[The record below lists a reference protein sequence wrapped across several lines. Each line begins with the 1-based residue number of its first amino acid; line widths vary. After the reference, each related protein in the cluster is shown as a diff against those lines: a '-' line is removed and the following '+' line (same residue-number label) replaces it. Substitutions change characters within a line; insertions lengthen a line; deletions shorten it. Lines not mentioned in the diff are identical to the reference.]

1 MKQFLLASTVL
12 VAGTSTAFAGGMEVG
27 RFNPGFMFQGGNY
40 AELSMTSTNM
50 DVTDDRYSPNGS
62 MLNDMI
68 NINASVNMALN
79 DKISIGLSHYDA
91 GKIDLSYAGNG
102 SPFAALP
109 DPTAAAG
116 YAAQTD
122 PATQAAVGAYMVTNE
137 IADPQAGAAA
147 AIANDPDT
155 QAAVKQFYAGLVGL
169 ALTGQMDQTNGGAL
183 PKAAEPYVDLSF
195 KSTAL
200 VLNYAVNDNMSVFGG
215 VKYSTGKATG
225 NVLSSPHGD
234 LVADSDSAASPIL
247 GVSYARPDIALRVS
261 LTYQGKAE
269 TSHATT
275 RTYGGVTS
283 DLAPTQAALPESL
296 TLDFQTGIAA
306 NTLVFGSI
314 HHAKWGDAHIYF
326 DGASDPKTTWDD
338 STNVTLGVGRKL
350 SDAWAVSASVNY
362 EAATENTGGSLLS
375 TTDGSRGVTLGARY
389 TMENMTVSLG
399 VNHTRFGDKT
409 VSSLA
414 GPGEFTGNS
423 ATTVGL
429 NVGYSF

>member
-1 MKQFLLASTVL
+1 MKKYLLASTVL

-50 DVTDDRYSPNGS
+50 DVTDDLYSPNGS
-62 MLNDMI
+62 MLNDMT

-79 DKISIGLSHYDA
+79 DKLSIGLSHYDA
-91 GKIDLSYAGNG
+91 GKIDLSYLGNG
-102 SPFAALP
+102 GPLP
-109 DPTAAAG
+109 NA
-116 YAAQTD
+116 
-122 PATQAAVGAYMVTNE
+122 
-137 IADPQAGAAA
+137 
-147 AIANDPDT
+147 
-155 QAAVKQFYAGLVGL
+155 
-169 ALTGQMDQTNGGAL
+169 
-183 PKAAEPYVDLSF
+183 YVDLTL

-200 VLNYAVNDNMSVFGG
+200 VLNYSLNDSMFVFGG
-215 VKYSTGKATG
+215 AKYSTGKATA
-225 NVLSSPHGD
+225 NVLADPAGD
-234 LVADSDSAASPIL
+234 LVVDSDSAVSPIL
-247 GVSYARPDIALRVS
+247 GVSYARPDIALRFS
-261 LTYQGKAE
+261 LTYQGKVE

-275 RTYGGVTS
+275 SRIGGVTS
-283 DLAPTQAALPESL
+283 DLAPTQAAFPESL

-314 HHAKWGDAHIYF
+314 HRAKWSDAHIYF
-326 DGASDPKTTWDD
+326 DGSTTPKSTWDN
-338 STNVTLGVGRKL
+338 STNVTLGVGRNL

-362 EAATENTGGSLLS
+362 EAASENTGNSLLS

-389 TMENMTVSLG
+389 TMDKITVSLG

-409 VSSLA
+409 VTSLA
-414 GPGEFTGNS
+414 GPGKFTGNS

>member
-1 MKQFLLASTVL
+1 MKQILLASTVL

-27 RFNPGFMFQGGNY
+27 RFNPGFLFKGGNY
-40 AELSMTSTNM
+40 AELSVTSTNM
-50 DVTDDRYSPNGS
+50 DVTDDKYASSGS
-62 MLNDMI
+62 MLNDMV

-91 GKIDLSYAGNG
+91 AKIDLSYVGTG
-102 SPFAALP
+102 GPFAALP

-122 PATQAAVGAYMVTNE
+122 PATQLAIGTYMAANG
-137 IADPQAGAAA
+137 IADPTVGAAMA
-147 AIANDPDT
+147 LANDPAT
-155 QAAVKQFYAGLVGL
+155 QNAAKTHYAGLVGL
-169 ALTGQMDQTNGGAL
+169 ALTGQLNNTNGGQL

-200 VLNYAVNDNMSVFGG
+200 VLNYAVNDNLSVYGG
-215 VKYSTGKATG
+215 VKYSTGSATG
-225 NVLSSPHGD
+225 NVLASPHGD
-234 LVADSDSAASPIL
+234 LVADADSAASPIL

-261 LTYQGKAE
+261 ATYQGKAE
-269 TSHATT
+269 TSHGTS
-275 RTYGGVTS
+275 RTYNGTT
-283 DLAPTQAALPESL
+283 DQLTATEAALPESL

-306 NTLVFGSI
+306 NTLLYGSI

-326 DGASDPKTTWDD
+326 DGSSTPKTTWRD
-338 STNVTLGVGRKL
+338 STNYSLGIGRKL

-362 EAATENTGGSLLS
+362 EAASESTGASLLS
-375 TTDGSRGVTLGARY
+375 TTDGSQGVTLGARY
-389 TMENMTVSLG
+389 TMDNMVVSMG

-414 GPGEFTGNS
+414 GDGKFTDNS
-423 ATTVGL
+423 ATSIGVS
-429 NVGYSF
+429 VGYSF